1 MVTTG
6 AVDEDTLAIANRLR
20 PVLVQL
26 NRQLRRE
33 LHSLGVSAGQ
43 VSILGAI
50 RQCPGIGIAELAAR
64 EGTSSPSISSH
75 IDRLEAGGLVIR
87 TRAAEGDRRRVGVR
101 ITPAGDR
108 VLRAV
113 RSRRTAWLAARLE
126 ALGTEDRTRIATAV
140 ESLAALV
147 DLR

>member
-1 MVTTG
+1 MVTTA
-6 AVDEDTLAIANRLR
+6 AVNEDTLAIANRLR

-33 LHSLGVSAGQ
+33 LHLLGVSAGQ

-75 IDRLEAGGLVIR
+75 IDRLETAALVTR
-87 TRAAEGDRRRVGVR
+87 TKAAEGDRRRVGVR
-101 ITPAGDR
+101 ITPAGER

-113 RSRRTAWLAARLE
+113 RSRRTAWLATRLE
-126 ALGTEDRTRIATAV
+126 ALDTGDRARIAAAV
-140 ESLAALV
+140 DSLAALV
-147 DLR
+147 DLP

>member
-1 MVTTG
+1 MVT
-6 AVDEDTLAIANRLR
+6 AAPVDEDTLATANRLR

-33 LHSLGVSAGQ
+33 LHLLGVSAGQ

-50 RQCPGIGIAELAAR
+50 RERPGIGIADLAAR

-75 IDRLEAGGLVIR
+75 IDRLEAGALVTR
-87 TRAAEGDRRRVGVR
+87 TRAAEGDRRRVGLR
-101 ITPAGDR
+101 ITPAGER

-126 ALGTEDRTRIATAV
+126 TLSRAERARIAAAID
-140 ESLAALV
+140 SLAALV
-147 DLR
+147 AQR